1 MHETVIR
8 TQGLSKSFGK
18 VCAVADVDLEVRR
31 GEVFGYLGPNGAG
44 KTTTIRLLT
53 DLIRPSRGRV
63 EIFSAPL
70 RRGDTARLRRIGFLP
85 GEFSLYDSLTCRDY
99 LDYCAALRGGVDEAF
114 LSGLLER
121 LQCEPRRRIG
131 EMSLGNKRKVG
142 LIQAFMH
149 QPELLILDEPTSG
162 LDPLM
167 QQVFHQ
173 LIDEAGRNGQTV
185 FLSSH
190 NLPEVERICRRVAII
205 RAGRIVAV
213 EEVQA
218 LARRRLRQVEIVFST
233 TVPAAEFGTL
243 PGIAAVQWEGRR
255 LRCRVSGDLNPL
267 LRLAARFAVE
277 DIISREPSLEE
288 HFLAYY
294 GDEHAS

>member
-1 MHETVIR
+1 MDDR
-8 TQGLSKSFGK
+8 LPLAQ
-18 VCAVADVDLEVRR
+18 AVA
-31 GEVFGYLGPNGAG
+31 
-44 KTTTIRLLT
+44 
-53 DLIRPSRGRV
+53 
-63 EIFSAPL
+63 
-70 RRGDTARLRRIGFLP
+70 
-85 GEFSLYDSLTCRDY
+85 
-99 LDYCAALRGGVDEAF
+99 
-114 LSGLLER
+114 
-121 LQCEPRRRIG
+121 
-131 EMSLGNKRKVG
+131 
-142 LIQAFMH
+142 
-149 QPELLILDEPTSG
+149 
-162 LDPLM
+162 
-167 QQVFHQ
+167 
-173 LIDEAGRNGQTV
+173 
-185 FLSSH
+185 
-190 NLPEVERICRRVAII
+190 I

-218 LARRRLRQVEIVFST
+218 LAQRRLRQVEIVFST